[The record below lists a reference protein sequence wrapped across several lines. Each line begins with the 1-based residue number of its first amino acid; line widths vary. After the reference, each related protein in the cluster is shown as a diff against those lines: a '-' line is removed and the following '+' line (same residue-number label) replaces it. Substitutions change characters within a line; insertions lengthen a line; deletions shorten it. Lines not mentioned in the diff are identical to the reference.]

1 MDEFW
6 KGQHIIKLLDPN
18 LLACREHEELL
29 QQLIDSRAYIDFTQ
43 GLDIRLVNDNNF
55 DLICKCKV
63 KMIHFAW
70 DNPEER
76 NIIEKFKSF
85 KKLSGIDMRK
95 LRVYV
100 LTNFNSTHEQDLYRV
115 YKLKE
120 MGYDPY
126 IMVYNKGSAPRITR
140 HLQRWVNNKY
150 IFRSVDKFED
160 YLSRVG

>member
-1 MDEFW
+1 
-6 KGQHIIKLLDPN
+6 
-18 LLACREHEELL
+18 
-29 QQLIDSRAYIDFTQ
+29 
-43 GLDIRLVNDNNF
+43 
-55 DLICKCKV
+55 
-63 KMIHFAW
+63 MIHFAW
-70 DNPEER
+70 DNPEEH

-126 IMVYNKGSAPRITR
+126 IMVYNKESAPRITR